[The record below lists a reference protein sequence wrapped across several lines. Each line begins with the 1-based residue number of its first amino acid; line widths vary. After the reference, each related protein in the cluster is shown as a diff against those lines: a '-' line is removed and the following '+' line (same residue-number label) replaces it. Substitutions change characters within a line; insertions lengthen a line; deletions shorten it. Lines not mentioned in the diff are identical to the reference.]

1 MIKVMVRKDKME
13 SSSQPESVIIKNWTE
28 GSIMGNLLLL
38 SWPMVVVETLYMIG
52 QVADMIWVGK
62 LGPSSIAGVG
72 LANICILVVMSMDIG
87 LIMGMRA
94 LIARFVGAGDIR
106 GANNTAGQAIILGA
120 GWGIMVGIIGL
131 IAVKPIMGLF
141 GAETEVVT
149 EGVAYLRII
158 LVGWVSMG
166 ILVMGLYSVQA
177 SGDTVRPMIIE
188 ILIRT
193 LHVALCPF
201 LVLGWWKFPHLGVTG
216 AALSNVIAH
225 SLGAMI
231 AVSLLFSG
239 HTRLCL
245 TLSDFR
251 PALNIIWRIMKIGIP
266 ALILRTQKS
275 MGDLALVWLIVP
287 FGTWAVAAH
296 SLVLRVEMFFLGI
309 GLGLGG
315 GAGVLVGQ
323 NLGAGRPKRA
333 EKSGW
338 MAAGLMEVSMIAFS
352 LMIWLRAENIVGIFT
367 AESDLVTIGSIFLRI
382 ATVGYL
388 VFGLVI
394 VFQDCIAGAG
404 DTLPTMIVSIAMI
417 WVIQLPLAFFL
428 PRVGD
433 LGVFGVRWA
442 IVISLFAGAF
452 FYLIYFIFGRWKTKK
467 V

>member
-1 MIKVMVRKDKME
+1 ME
-13 SSSQPESVIIKNWTE
+13 NSSQRESVTIRNWTE
-28 GSIMGNLLLL
+28 GSIAGNLLML

-62 LGPSSIAGVG
+62 LGPASIAGVG
-72 LANICILVVMSMDIG
+72 LSNICILVIMSMDIG
-87 LIMGMRA
+87 LFMGMRA
-94 LIARFVGAGDIR
+94 LISRFVGAGDME
-106 GANNTAGQAIILGA
+106 GANKTAGQAIILGA
-120 GWGIMVGIIGL
+120 AWGIVVGIVGL
-131 IAVKPIMGLF
+131 LSVKPIMGLF
-141 GAETEVVT
+141 GAEPDVFRQ
-149 EGVAYLRII
+149 GVAYLRII
-158 LVGWVSMG
+158 LVGWVTMG

-188 ILIRT
+188 IVIRT
-193 LHVALCPF
+193 LHVSLCPF
-201 LVLGWWKFPHLGVTG
+201 LVLGWWKFPPLGVTG

-225 SLGAMI
+225 SLGAVF
-231 AVSLLFSG
+231 AVFLLFSG
-239 HTRLCL
+239 HTRLRV
-245 TLSDFR
+245 TLGDFR
-251 PALNIIWRIMKIGIP
+251 PAPDIIWRILKIGIP

-275 MGDLALVWLIVP
+275 FGDLALVWLIVP

-338 MAAGLMEVSMIAFS
+338 VAAGLMEVSMIVFS
-352 LMIWLRAENIVGIFT
+352 LMIWLKAENIVGVFT
-367 AESDLVTIGSIFLRI
+367 TEPDLVMLGSIFLRI
-382 ATVGYL
+382 ATVGYM
-388 VFGLVI
+388 VFGLVL

-404 DTLPTMIVSIAMI
+404 DTLPPMIVSIAMI
-417 WVIQLPLAFFL
+417 WMIQLPLAFFL
-428 PRVGD
+428 PKVGD

-452 FYLIYFIFGRWKTKK
+452 FYFIYFVLGRWKTKK
-467 V
+467 I

>member
-1 MIKVMVRKDKME
+1 MMQKEKME
-13 SSSQPESVIIKNWTE
+13 SLSQPESVIIKNWTE
-28 GSIMGNLLLL
+28 GSIMGNLLML
-38 SWPMVVVETLYMIG
+38 SWPMVVVESLYMIG

-62 LGPSSIAGVG
+62 LGPASIAGVG
-72 LANICILVVMSMDIG
+72 LANICILVIMSMDIG

-94 LIARFVGAGDIR
+94 LIARLVGSGDIK
-106 GANNTAGQAIILGA
+106 GANKTAGQAIILGA
-120 GWGIMVGIIGL
+120 GWGILVGIIGL
-131 IAVKPIMGLF
+131 LSVKPIMGVF
-141 GAETEVVT
+141 GSEAEVVN
-149 EGVAYLRII
+149 EGIAYLRII
-158 LVGWVSMG
+158 LVGWVTMG
-166 ILVMGLYSVQA
+166 VLVMGLYSVQA
-177 SGDTVRPMIIE
+177 SGDTVRPMVIE
-188 ILIRT
+188 VFIRT

-225 SLGAMI
+225 CLGAMI
-231 AVSLLFSG
+231 AVFLLFSG
-239 HTRLCL
+239 HTRLRL
-245 TLSDFR
+245 TLGDFR
-251 PALNIIWRIMKIGIP
+251 PAPGTIWRILKIGIP

-287 FGTWAVAAH
+287 FGTGAVAAH
-296 SLVLRVEMFFLGI
+296 SIVLRVEMFFLGI

-352 LMIWLRAENIVGIFT
+352 LIILLRAEHIVGIFT
-367 AESDLVTIGSIFLRI
+367 TEPDLVTLGSIFLRI

-388 VFGLVI
+388 VFGLVL

-404 DTLPTMIVSIAMI
+404 DTLPTMIVSMAMI

-428 PRVGD
+428 PGVGD

-452 FYLIYFIFGRWKTKK
+452 FYFTYFVLGRWKTKT